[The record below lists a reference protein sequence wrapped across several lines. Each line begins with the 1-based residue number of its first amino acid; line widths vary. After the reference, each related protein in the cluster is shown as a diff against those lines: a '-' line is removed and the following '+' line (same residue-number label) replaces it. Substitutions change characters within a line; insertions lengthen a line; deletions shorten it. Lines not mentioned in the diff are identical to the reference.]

1 MYHSFR
7 EYKVF
12 SYDQCLATILD
23 KTVEKITFLGGIFSK
38 FRSWP
43 ILPSPLPLEVVLLGL
58 QKKDGSLNICRKQLS
73 TGGGGFLYAK
83 PLIWK

>member
-1 MYHSFR
+1 MYHSLR
-7 EYKVF
+7 EYKVL

-23 KTVEKITFLGGIFSK
+23 KTDEKITFLGGIFSK
-38 FRSWP
+38 FRSLP

-58 QKKDGSLNICRKQLS
+58 QKKDASLKICRKQLW
-73 TGGGGFLYAK
+73 TWGGGFLHAK